1 MADDKRI
8 SELAE
13 LATAPAVD
21 DSICIVDTSDTSM
34 AATGTD
40 KRITLPNLISG
51 YVDQAVK
58 TTSTPSFAGAALT
71 GNLDMSANDIISTGS
86 IGRDV
91 DNEINWGTDNSLAIV
106 INGVTNNIVGIDTGA
121 GDNDTLVTQ
130 GYVDDSIPTLP
141 VKATGAEIDT
151 GTDDAKFATPKA
163 LAESHLF
170 EPFPIGA
177 VFISVVSTSPATL
190 LGYGTWS
197 AFAQGRML
205 VGLNSSDADFDTAEE
220 TSGAKTHTIS
230 EAEMPAHN
238 HTGPSHYHTV
248 NPPATNTDD
257 DSHAHSL
264 TVYKHAATSG
274 TRAEG
279 TANASVQGT
288 VSTAGDTHSHTVDI
302 AQFNSGSAGT
312 GATGSTGSG
321 DAYSIMSPYI
331 VTYMW
336 KRTS

>member
-8 SELAE
+8 TELAE

-248 NPPATNTDD
+248 NPPNTTTTTDTH
-257 DSHAHSL
+257 SHGVYIASNRGGGSVEAVPVGSGS
-264 TVYKHAATSG
+264 TVPTTS
-274 TRAEG
+274 
-279 TANASVQGT
+279 
-288 VSTAGDTHSHTVDI
+288 DIHSHTVDI